1 MNNEL
6 TTQQAADMLN
16 VSCPYLIDLMEAGE
30 VEYRTIGTSR
40 MISTPSLLAYKR
52 QDDARRRR
60 AADELTQ
67 ISQEM
72 GMYTDGGKIR

>member
-1 MNNEL
+1 MNDEL
-6 TTQQAADMLN
+6 TIQQAADMLN
-16 VSCPYLIDLMEAGE
+16 VSCSYLIDLLEAGE

-52 QDDARRRR
+52 QDDTRRRR

-67 ISQEM
+67 IDQEM
-72 GMYTDGGKIR
+72 GMYAHGGEIR